1 MCWSVGN
8 LVLFEEKENCDV
20 IIHDNVAQSCGSGL
34 RQWGA
39 IFLTTRYNTG
49 VDLGPILSEKD
60 LEEGKARWYQW
71 VLMLGALSRA
81 LETKYSGGDRHSAE
95 NPPIGPPPG

>member
-1 MCWSVGN
+1 MLLRV
-8 LVLFEEKENCDV
+8 VEVDY
-20 IIHDNVAQSCGSGL
+20 DSG
-34 RQWGA
+34 GA

-71 VLMLGALSRA
+71 VLMLGVLSRA
-81 LETKYSGGDRHSAE
+81 LQTKYSGGIGILLRT
-95 NPPIGPPPG
+95 PPLDHYQVESTWIH

>member
-8 LVLFEEKENCDV
+8 LVLFEGKENCDV
-20 IIHDNVAQSCGSGL
+20 ITHDYVAQSCGSGL

-49 VDLGPILSEKD
+49 LDLGPILRRRIWNR
-60 LEEGKARWYQW
+60 AR
-71 VLMLGALSRA
+71 LG
-81 LETKYSGGDRHSAE
+81 GINGC
-95 NPPIGPPPG
+95 